1 MKKALVVVDFQNDF
15 VTGSLGFDKAVLLR
29 PIIVDK
35 IEKAL
40 LGGIDVIFTMD
51 THNEDYLETLE
62 GKRLPI
68 KHCIKGSWG
77 WNLDDSVSIYKDKAV
92 KVIEKP
98 AFGSPKLGE
107 FLKEKEYEEVELC
120 GLVTSI
126 CVLSNAIIAKAFLPQ
141 AKVVVDARATE
152 DASQDAKHYALE
164 CMKCVMVDVI

>member
-29 PIIVDK
+29 PSIASK

-40 LGGIDVIFTMD
+40 LEGVDVIFTMD

-62 GKRLPI
+62 GRRLPV
-68 KHCIKGSWG
+68 KHCIKDSWG
-77 WNLDDSVSIYKDKAV
+77 WLLDDSISIYKDKAV

-98 AFGSPKLGE
+98 AFGSPELGA
-107 FLKEKEYEEVELC
+107 FLKEKDYEEVELC

-126 CVLSNAIIAKAFLPQ
+126 CVLSNAVIAKAFLPQ
-141 AKVVVDARATE
+141 AKIVVDEKATE
-152 DASQDAKHYALE
+152 DANVKSKHYALE
-164 CMKCVMVDVI
+164 CMKSVMVDVV